1 MTRVGLKG
9 RSRSHRSKF
18 WSLKG
23 AYNGIPFESGY
34 EKRFLEQCRQLGIKV
49 ERSKASVRYQDSTGK
64 WHSYNPDFY
73 WPDVDYVVE
82 VKGTWAF
89 RENHGFVRE
98 KFAAAVAFFGGR
110 YTIVTE
116 RELKT
121 DFVIRLYR
129 GLIDGN

>member
-1 MTRVGLKG
+1 MPRMRLKG

-18 WSLKG
+18 WG
-23 AYNGIPFESGY
+23 MRGNYNGIPFESGY
-34 EKRFLEQCRQLGIKV
+34 EKKFLEQCRQLGIKV
-49 ERSKASVRYQDSTGK
+49 RRCTAQVSYQDATGK

-82 VKGTWAF
+82 VKGTWALKT
-89 RENHGFVRE
+89 NHGFVKE
-98 KFAAAVAFFGGR
+98 KFEAATKFFSGR

-116 RELKT
+116 KELKT

-129 GLIDGN
+129 GLVYGN